1 MMSTLPMDVWVIVL
15 VGLIGTTATMCV
27 MLWRGALTAGLGR
40 RTAIPVATVTGIVW
54 AAWAMTSALLAHA
67 DVLRFAPERKLPGLV
82 VAVIT
87 GLAVAFLI
95 TRVPPVARVLAQ
107 PDALW
112 GLTLPQVFRPV
123 GVAFLIA
130 MALGRLPAVFALPA
144 GLGDIAIGIEAAF
157 VARALRRGT
166 VLGRGTAL
174 RRGTVGRRTVWLNI
188 LGLADIVVAFGIGY
202 AAAPGPVRLLFSS
215 PTTEAISTLPL
226 VLIPTAVVPLAV
238 TLHVLSLRK
247 LHAAAPSRVPAPTPV
262 GSTP

>member
-1 MMSTLPMDVWVIVL
+1 MSTLPMYVWVIVL
-15 VGLIGTTATMCV
+15 VGLIGTIATICV
-27 MLWRGALTAGLGR
+27 TLWRGALTAGLGR
-40 RTAIPVATVTGIVW
+40 RTAVRVAAMTGIVW
-54 AAWAMTSALLAHA
+54 AAWAMASALLADA
-67 DVLRFAPERKLPGLV
+67 DVLRFAPERKVPGLV
-82 VAVIT
+82 VAVIA
-87 GLAVAFLI
+87 GLAVAFSI

-123 GVAFLIA
+123 GVAFLVA

-144 GLGDIAIGIEAAF
+144 GLGDIAVGIEAAF
-157 VARALRRGT
+157 VVRALRRG
-166 VLGRGTAL
+166 V
-174 RRGTVGRRTVWLNI
+174 VGRRTVWLNI
-188 LGLADIVVAFGIGY
+188 AGLADILVAFGIGY

-247 LHAAAPSRVPAPTPV
+247 LRAAVPSGVPAPTPV
-262 GSTP
+262 RSTS

>member
-1 MMSTLPMDVWVIVL
+1 MSTLPMYVWVIVL
-15 VGLIGTTATMCV
+15 VGLIGTTTTICV
-27 MLWRGALTAGLGR
+27 MLWRGALTAGLGH
-40 RTAIPVATVTGIVW
+40 RTATRVATGTATVW
-54 AAWAMTSALLAHA
+54 ATWAMTSALLAHA
-67 DVLRFAPERKLPGLV
+67 GVLRFAPERKLPGLV

-87 GLAVAFLI
+87 ALAVAFLI
-95 TRVPPVARVLAQ
+95 TRVPAVARILAQ

-157 VARALRRGT
+157 VVRALRRGP
-166 VLGRGTAL
+166 VGRS
-174 RRGTVGRRTVWLNI
+174 TVGRRTVWLNI
-188 LGLADIVVAFGIGY
+188 LGLADLFVAFGIGY

-215 PTTEAISTLPL
+215 PSTEAISTLPL

-247 LHAAAPSRVPAPTPV
+247 LRTAMPSGMPTATPV
-262 GSTP
+262 TSTP

>member
-1 MMSTLPMDVWVIVL
+1 MSTLPMYVWVIVL

-27 MLWRGALTAGLGR
+27 MLWRGALSAGLGR
-40 RTAIPVATVTGIVW
+40 RTATQVATVTAIAW
-54 AAWAMTSALLAHA
+54 AAWAMTTALLADA
-67 DVLRFAPERKLPGLV
+67 DVLRFAPERKLPGLA
-82 VAVIT
+82 VAVIA
-87 GLAVAFLI
+87 GLAVTFLI
-95 TRVPPVARVLAQ
+95 TRVPAVARILAR

-123 GVAFLIA
+123 GVAFLVA

-157 VARALRRGT
+157 VVRALRRG
-166 VLGRGTAL
+166 V
-174 RRGTVGRRTVWLNI
+174 VGRRTVWLNI
-188 LGLADIVVAFGIGY
+188 LGLADLVVAFGIGY

-238 TLHVLSLRK
+238 TLHVLSLRT
-247 LHAAAPSRVPAPTPV
+247 LRAAAPSGVPTATPV
-262 GSTP
+262 RSAP

>member
-1 MMSTLPMDVWVIVL
+1 MMTTLPMYVWVIVL
-15 VGLIGTTATMCV
+15 VGLIGTTSTICV

-40 RTAIPVATVTGIVW
+40 RTATRVGTATAIVW
-54 AAWAMTSALLAHA
+54 AAWAMMCALLANA
-67 DVLRFAPERKLPGLV
+67 DVLRFAPERKLAGLA
-82 VAVIT
+82 VAVIA

-95 TRVPPVARVLAQ
+95 ARVPPVARILAQ

-157 VARALRRGT
+157 VARAL
-166 VLGRGTAL
+166 GRGAVL
-174 RRGTVGRRTVWLNI
+174 RRGSAGRRTVWLNI
-188 LGLADIVVAFGIGY
+188 LGLADLVVAFGIAY
-202 AAAPGPVRLLFSS
+202 AAAPGPARLLFVS

-247 LHAAAPSRVPAPTPV
+247 LRAAVPSGAPAATLLR
-262 GSTP
+262 STP

>member
-1 MMSTLPMDVWVIVL
+1 MSTLPMYVWVIVL

-27 MLWRGALTAGLGR
+27 MLWRGALTAGLSR
-40 RTAIPVATVTGIVW
+40 RTAIRVATVTAIVW

-67 DVLRFAPERKLPGLV
+67 DVLRFAPERKLPGFA
-82 VAVIT
+82 VAVIAA
-87 GLAVAFLI
+87 LAVGFLI
-95 TRVPPVARVLAQ
+95 TRVPAVARILAQ

-123 GVAFLIA
+123 GAAFLVA

-144 GLGDIAIGIEAAF
+144 GLGDIAIGIEAVF
-157 VARALRRGT
+157 VARALRRG
-166 VLGRGTAL
+166 V
-174 RRGTVGRRTVWLNI
+174 VGRRTVWLNI
-188 LGLADIVVAFGIGY
+188 LGLADIFVAFGIGY

-215 PTTEAISTLPL
+215 PSTEAISTLPL

-247 LHAAAPSRVPAPTPV
+247 LRAAAPSGAPTATPV
-262 GSTP
+262 RSTP

>member
-40 RTAIPVATVTGIVW
+40 RTAIRVATVTGIVW

-166 VLGRGTAL
+166 V
-174 RRGTVGRRTVWLNI
+174 GRRTVWLNI